1 VRPSSAPHVY
11 ADFPA
16 HAANAYPPAIFSVP
30 ICAWA
35 GPRIRTAAR
44 CLPSNPPSFLFGLDK
59 LQHQPSKARELRAF
73 EAPERFYEVGS
84 ERGIADLV
92 QKLSGS

>member
-1 VRPSSAPHVY
+1 MRL
-11 ADFPA
+11 
-16 HAANAYPPAIFSVP
+16 
-30 ICAWA
+30 
-35 GPRIRTAAR
+35 GRPRIRTAAR

-59 LQHQPSKARELRAF
+59 LQHQRSKARELRAF

-84 ERGIADLV
+84 ERGIALVIADLV

>member
-1 VRPSSAPHVY
+1 
-11 ADFPA
+11 
-16 HAANAYPPAIFSVP
+16 
-30 ICAWA
+30 
-35 GPRIRTAAR
+35 
-44 CLPSNPPSFLFGLDK
+44 LPSNPPSFFFGLDK